1 MLSIWRSPRHESN
14 AIEAQQTGF
23 RSDPQISIRSLCN
36 RIRRATKDSVLNP
49 PGGMCVLGD
58 MAGRIHRPHRGHWAE
73 RKKKAEK
80 KKTRNGAPLFPLRRA
95 FTALFSRAHRQ
106 PPAPSSPEKTQ

>member
-1 MLSIWRSPRHESN
+1 MACTQKRSDIRGWQMLSIWRSPRHESN

-58 MAGRIHRPHRGHWAE
+58 MAGWIHPPHPSSPE
-73 RKKKAEK
+73 ESK
-80 KKTRNGAPLFPLRRA
+80 KKTR
-95 FTALFSRAHRQ
+95 
-106 PPAPSSPEKTQ
+106 EKKNTK

>member
-58 MAGRIHRPHRGHWAE
+58 MAGRIPPPDRVHCEE
-73 RKKKAEK
+73 RKKKEEK
-80 KKTRNGAPLFPLRRA
+80 KKTRKVLPPSLLSRECTTLFCRGLRHSCRP
-95 FTALFSRAHRQ
+95 F
-106 PPAPSSPEKTQ
+106 PA